1 MRLVRVTGNATALV
15 GALGLAG
22 ASRPTETRSIGG
34 GIRTDCRVVRLFVL
48 NARASFSSPGKPGL
62 LCGTFDVRH
71 VFSRGYCSACGPHGL
86 SMA

>member
-1 MRLVRVTGNATALV
+1 MRLVRETGNATNFV

-34 GIRTDCRVVRLFVL
+34 GVRTDCRVGTSSFL
-48 NARASFSSPGKPGL
+48 NARVSFSSPGKPGL
-62 LCGTFDVRH
+62 LCGTFNVRH
-71 VFSRGYCSACGPHGL
+71 VFSRGYCSASGPHGL